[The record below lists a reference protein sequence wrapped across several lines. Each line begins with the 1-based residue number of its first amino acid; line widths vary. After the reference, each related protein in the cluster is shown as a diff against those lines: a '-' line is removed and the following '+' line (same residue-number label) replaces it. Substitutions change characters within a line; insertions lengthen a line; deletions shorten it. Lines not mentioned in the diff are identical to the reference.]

1 MTELGELRKR
11 YGDILERGVEVVAVS
26 VDPPDTSELL
36 RRRLR
41 LDIRFLSDCEGVL
54 LDRLGI
60 RDRGGRPPA
69 ALMPPGHRQR
79 VDDRDIFLPTTFLVS
94 VPDLADAPATILWV
108 YRPESYRVRATPGE
122 VIAAIDAVR
131 ESGAFG

>member
-26 VDPPDTSELL
+26 VDPPEISELL

-41 LDIRFLSDCEGVL
+41 LEIRFLSDREGAL

-60 RDRGGRPPA
+60 RHRGGRPPA
-69 ALMPPGHRQR
+69 ALMPPGHRQQ
-79 VDDRDIFLPTTFLVS
+79 VDDRDIFMPTTFLLS
-94 VPDLADAPATILWV
+94 VPVVSDAPATILWV
-108 YRPESYRVRATPGE
+108 YRPASYRVRATPDQ
-122 VIAAIDAVR
+122 VIAAIDAIPPASR
-131 ESGAFG
+131 